1 MQSPRQLID
10 EMLASLR
17 QNRRLQAGMALIAL
31 LVAGEGVLR
40 WNDHLTDKLEQL
52 QQMRSELRNLRNQTR
67 DEAAL
72 HKTLEDLR
80 QARETVD
87 SRLWVVSSEAVGQ
100 ARLKDW
106 LKATLKRAGIVSQSL
121 KISAAQPVNERER
134 NGRYSPGM
142 NSGSAT
148 PPQNAT
154 PDADATSQPGLRQ
167 INATLNIP
175 FTPATLEQL
184 LGDIEGGDAYA
195 GVEALTI
202 MQREHRAEL
211 TIRILLRVDRNAAS
225 NSNSNSGNGEAP

>member
-1 MQSPRQLID
+1 
-10 EMLASLR
+10 MLASLR
-17 QNRRLQAGMALIAL
+17 QSRRLQVGMVLIAL

-52 QQMRSELRNLRNQTR
+52 QKMRSELRNLRNQTR

-72 HKTLEDLR
+72 HKTLADLR

-121 KISAAQPVNERER
+121 KISAAQPVNERGRGE
-134 NGRYSPGM
+134 RYSPST
-142 NSGSAT
+142 NSSNIA
-148 PPQNAT
+148 PAQNT
-154 PDADATSQPGLRQ
+154 MPDTDAASQPGLRQ

-202 MQREHRAEL
+202 MQRERRAEL
-211 TIRILLRVDRNAAS
+211 TIRILLRVDRNATSNS
-225 NSNSNSGNGEAP
+225 NSNSNSGSGSGETP